1 MTDPAATRTLVIER
15 EMPHP
20 PEKIW
25 RALTEGQLI
34 EEWLLKNDFRPIVG
48 HRFSFRREPVAN
60 WNGVIDCEVLVVEPN
75 SRLSYSWSAMGMET
89 VVTWTLTPTEGGTHL
104 RMEQSGFGPDREAN
118 YKGAKYGWQNFI
130 GKLEQVVGRL
140 E

>member
-1 MTDPAATRTLVIER
+1 MTDPAALRTLVIER
-15 EMPHP
+15 EMAHP

-25 RALTEGQLI
+25 RALTEGPLL
-34 EEWLLKNDFRPIVG
+34 EEWLLKNDFKPVVG
-48 HRFSFRREPVAN
+48 HRFSFRREPVGN
-60 WNGVIDCEVLVVEPN
+60 WNGVVDCEVLVVEPN
-75 SRLSYSWSAMGMET
+75 SRLSYSWGTLGMET
-89 VVTWTLTPTEGGTHL
+89 IVAWTLTPTQGGTHL

-130 GKLEQVVGRL
+130 GKLEQVVGGL

>member
-1 MTDPAATRTLVIER
+1 MTDPAALRTLVIER
-15 EMPHP
+15 EMAHP

-25 RALTEGQLI
+25 RALTEGPLL
-34 EEWLLKNDFRPIVG
+34 EEWLLKNDFKPVVG
-48 HRFSFRREPVAN
+48 HRFSFRREPVGN
-60 WNGVIDCEVLVVEPN
+60 WNGVVDCEVLVVEPN
-75 SRLSYSWSAMGMET
+75 SRLSYSWGTLGMET
-89 VVTWTLTPTEGGTHL
+89 IVAWTLTPTEGGTHL

-130 GKLEQVVGRL
+130 GKLEQVVGGL